1 LDDPEE
7 FPGEEDNEGVG
18 NDIDSGAH
26 AETHEG
32 ELDVLIGFTAP
43 YCSVSKPRYLKD
55 ISHCLFSPSM
65 KLLQETG

>member
-1 LDDPEE
+1 
-7 FPGEEDNEGVG
+7 
-18 NDIDSGAH
+18 
-26 AETHEG
+26 
-32 ELDVLIGFTAP
+32 LDVLIGFTAP